1 MNRIYPVARIQHRD
15 DPIPNQVLPGYH
27 HVSVAGRYRSTLKYP
42 GTKKEERGGVSA
54 RQKRK
59 IRKEMARL
67 SRMVA
72 AEELRAATVART
84 FIGSGPGFDNAE
96 HYCPQCSEA
105 LPESGECQNQI
116 CLEHL
121 EEWGEGLH
129 ENIIQGI
136 EFTASQ
142 ARGAVYVGPE
152 ESLRGRGALIRTD
165 ENGQL
170 LAQLDMKGHPRVPDA
185 LQDPRCYG
193 WHEFAP
199 SDFAD
204 TKRYRKD

>member
-84 FIGSGPGFDNAE
+84 FIGSGP
-96 HYCPQCSEA
+96 
-105 LPESGECQNQI
+105 
-116 CLEHL
+116 CLD
-121 EEWGEGLH
+121 
-129 ENIIQGI
+129 
-136 EFTASQ
+136 SQ